1 MARRTTTWV
10 LLLSL
15 ASVVCWQAAQS
26 APVEEDDAEL
36 YRLFVDAL
44 ENVDRSYVKEV
55 DRRKLVEAAIN
66 GMLDSLD
73 PYSNF
78 IGPQDFQQ
86 FNRSTVGKFGGIGVQ
101 ISLRP
106 GYLQVVSPLVGTP
119 AYEAGILAGDRIEKI
134 NGEPTEG
141 LTINEVVDLLTG
153 PAGTEVTLTIR
164 HAPYTGEAKDVTLK
178 RAVINVESVMG
189 DTHRKDD
196 RWDYLLD
203 KENKIG
209 YVRITSF
216 IPSTKADLKAAVDEL
231 LEQGMKGLII
241 DLRYN
246 PGGLLSSAIE
256 VSDLFIKDGLIVKT
270 KGRNTID
277 KPFYAKE
284 EGTYPDFPL
293 VILVNGFSASA
304 SEIVAACLQD
314 HKRAVI
320 IGERTWGK
328 GSVQNVIELEGGSSA
343 LKLTTAGYHR
353 PSGHNIHRFKDSKEE
368 DEWGVKPNEGFDV
381 KFTPEDHRRY
391 RNWRDTRDQ
400 IIGKASAIKQVEEES
415 KADAQK
421 NGAKKDEEKPAK
433 PEQPSEEEQAEEAD
447 AEADFKDK
455 QLAKAVEYLRGVI
468 TGKGQAAEK
477 TETPKDDAPK
487 AEKSNDE
494 APKKEETKEESA
506 PKSEK

>member
-10 LLLSL
+10 VLLAL

-44 ENVDRSYVKEV
+44 ENVDRSYVKEI
-55 DRRKLVEAAIN
+55 DRRQLVEAAIN

-101 ISLRP
+101 ISLRD
-106 GYLQVVSPLVGTP
+106 GSLKVVSPLVGTP
-119 AYEAGILAGDRIEKI
+119 AYEAGILAGDLIEKI
-134 NGEPTEG
+134 NGQPTKG
-141 LTINEVVDLLTG
+141 LALDQVVDLLTG

-164 HAPYTGEAKDVTLK
+164 HAPYTGAEKEVTLK
-178 RAVINVESVMG
+178 RAVINIESVMG
-189 DTHRKDD
+189 DTHGEDNQ
-196 RWDYLLD
+196 WDFMVD

-216 IPSTKADLKAAVDEL
+216 IPSTKADLQAAIDGL
-231 LEQGMKGLII
+231 IKQGMKGLII

-256 VSDLFIKDGLIVKT
+256 VSDLFIKEGLIVKT

-284 EGTYPDFPL
+284 EGTYSDFPIA
-293 VILVNGFSASA
+293 VLVNGFSASA
-304 SEIVAACLQD
+304 SEIVSACLQD

-320 IGERTWGK
+320 VGERTWGK
-328 GSVQNVIELEGGSSA
+328 GSVQNVIELEGGNSA

-353 PSGHNIHRFKDSKEE
+353 PSGHNIHRFKDSTEE
-368 DEWGVKPNEGFDV
+368 DEWGVKPNEGFEV
-381 KFTPEDHRRY
+381 KFTPADHKQY
-391 RNWRDTRDQ
+391 RDWRDVRDR
-400 IIGKASAIKQVEEES
+400 IIGKASAIREAEQEANGEEKEKKKEAKPEQDAPEPDGDDAKDQSGEEEAANND
-415 KADAQK
+415 KADVDPEKTYHDKQLSRALEYLREQISGK
-421 NGAKKDEEKPAK
+421 AEQEKKADKAAEEKEKSPEPAK
-433 PEQPSEEEQAEEAD
+433 PE
-447 AEADFKDK
+447 
-455 QLAKAVEYLRGVI
+455 
-468 TGKGQAAEK
+468 
-477 TETPKDDAPK
+477 
-487 AEKSNDE
+487 
-494 APKKEETKEESA
+494 
-506 PKSEK
+506 